1 MGSER
6 IVSKDGTIQ
15 DGAAIRQLR
24 VQRKL
29 RLGPAAE
36 LVGCHPKHL
45 SRIEREK
52 RGASPIMLQ
61 QIADAFGV
69 KPERLRKRKAPSS
82 GKAQAVR
89 MNAAAVIPHE
99 RDAA

>member
-6 IVSKDGTIQ
+6 VVSKDGTIQ

-45 SRIEREK
+45 SRIEREA
-52 RGASPIMLQ
+52 RGASLIMLQ

-69 KPERLRKRKAPSS
+69 KPERIRKRKNPPTRN
-82 GKAQAVR
+82 GQ
-89 MNAAAVIPHE
+89 AAA
-99 RDAA
+99 